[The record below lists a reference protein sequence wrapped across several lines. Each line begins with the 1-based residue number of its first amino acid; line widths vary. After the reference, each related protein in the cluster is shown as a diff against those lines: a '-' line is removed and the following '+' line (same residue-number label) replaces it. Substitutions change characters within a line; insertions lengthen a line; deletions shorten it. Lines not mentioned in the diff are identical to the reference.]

1 MVNVQQ
7 KGSKHLHKT
16 HYFWTRQTS
25 SLLRPKDLHSFSN
38 PSYETEGEK
47 TKTLKKIPLPGEIPS
62 LKESEIGFIP
72 KGVPTI
78 TGNQSG
84 QATGHGCRPL
94 TRKLCSTLTKNQNPG
109 PWTTQRNRRTHRCS
123 RSLFYSELFKHNSQM
138 ILGRE
143 FSIAPQRWEENFR
156 SSSTWVK
163 KISYLDFG
171 SHFNPLLTCRRHLPL
186 YGDRRET
193 VGQKHKVGSS
203 QFCTRNKF
211 NVSPHQCKAN
221 PL

>member
-1 MVNVQQ
+1 MYFKMWSDPAKTPCGDQFYYRPLAELLLRHLIQ
-7 KGSKHLHKT
+7 YSKSP
-16 HYFWTRQTS
+16 F
-25 SLLRPKDLHSFSN
+25 LRPKDLHSFSN

-109 PWTTQRNRRTHRCS
+109 PWITQRNRRTHQCS
-123 RSLFYSELFKHNSQM
+123 RSLFYSLST
-138 ILGRE
+138 I
-143 FSIAPQRWEENFR
+143 PRWF
-156 SSSTWVK
+156 
-163 KISYLDFG
+163 
-171 SHFNPLLTCRRHLPL
+171 
-186 YGDRRET
+186 
-193 VGQKHKVGSS
+193 
-203 QFCTRNKF
+203 
-211 NVSPHQCKAN
+211 
-221 PL
+221 

>member
-16 HYFWTRQTS
+16 HYFWTRQTP

-47 TKTLKKIPLPGEIPS
+47 TKTLKKIPMPGEIPS
-62 LKESEIGFIP
+62 LKESEIGFIL

-84 QATGHGCRPL
+84 QATGHGCKPL
-94 TRKLCSTLTKNQNPG
+94 TRNLRSTLKLTKNQNPG
-109 PWTTQRNRRTHRCS
+109 PRVTQRNRTHQCS
-123 RSLFYSELFKHNSQM
+123 RSLFYSKLIKYNSQM

-143 FSIAPQRWEENFR
+143 LSRALQRWEENFPR
-156 SSSTWVK
+156 STTWVEK
-163 KISYLDFG
+163 NLLFGFWQLFESPDYLQG
-171 SHFNPLLTCRRHLPL
+171 HLP
-186 YGDRRET
+186 
-193 VGQKHKVGSS
+193 
-203 QFCTRNKF
+203 
-211 NVSPHQCKAN
+211 P
-221 PL
+221 